1 MQLDIT
7 KQLRIPQAVKLISSF
22 NRPNIHYSVRF
33 ITDAHPEPLPHI
45 VALLKEGRRAD
56 ADGAW
61 PCSIVYALKK
71 ESTEEIAAGLTKKG
85 TLYAFSS
92 WMHMSSLDR

>member
-1 MQLDIT
+1 M
-7 KQLRIPQAVKLISSF
+7 RIPNAVKLVSSF

-33 ITDAHPEPLPHI
+33 VTDAQPEPLPHI
-45 VALLKEGRRAD
+45 VALLKEGRRAA

-61 PCSIVYALKK
+61 PCSIIYALKK

-85 TLYAFSS
+85 AIGDPKLTFASAS
-92 WMHMSSLDR
+92 CIAICGST